1 MTKAQRQQ
9 LASDAA
15 WDQFVQDTI
24 EVAGNDADE
33 FNGVVVA
40 LEMMAARPM
49 CEKSAWIRR
58 LALVGAGFI
67 GRKILQRMI

>member
-1 MTKAQRQQ
+1 MTKTQRQQ

-24 EVAGNDADE
+24 EVVENDADE
-33 FNGVVVA
+33 FNDAVGA
-40 LEMMAARPM
+40 LERMAGRPM